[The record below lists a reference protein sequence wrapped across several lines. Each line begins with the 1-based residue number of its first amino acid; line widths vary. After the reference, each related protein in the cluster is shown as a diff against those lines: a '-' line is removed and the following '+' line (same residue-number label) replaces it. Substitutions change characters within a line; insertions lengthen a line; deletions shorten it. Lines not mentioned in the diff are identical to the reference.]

1 MQFFRDTNIDFMRY
15 RRFWLTASAVL
26 LVALMAFVFSGRGL
40 NLGIDF
46 AGGTQLT
53 VKFAEPPQIDQL
65 RQLMADNGLDDAL
78 IQRFGDPA
86 DNSVIIKTPL
96 EEGAEQMDPEA
107 VDLVEGTADEDS
119 DEGNREEILAAIRQ
133 GQAAGSGRFDI
144 NASGVQ
150 GLAEKLEALDPDQL
164 VGLDADQAK
173 AHYLDVA
180 TAVGGVMKT
189 AGIIT
194 SWDQLS
200 GVSQLTPEAMASLRG
215 NAELGPFRVVGAENV
230 GPQIGAELRRS
241 GAMAVVLAL
250 LGMLGYIWV
259 RFELRYGVGALVA
272 VTHDVLITLGLFAA
286 AGLEFNLTTI
296 AGFLTLVGYSVNDSV
311 VVFDRVRENLRQNR
325 RAGLTEIMNHSLNQ
339 TLSRTVLTSGTTLLV
354 VGCLLFLGGD
364 VLRGFAFILTLGVI
378 VGTYSSIYIA
388 SPFALWWER
397 WFGNE
402 ARSKRRAT

>member
-1 MQFFRDTNIDFMRY
+1 MQIFSDTKIDFMRY
-15 RRFWLTASAVL
+15 RRFWISVSALILVVL
-26 LVALMAFVFSGRGL
+26 IAFDFIGGL

-53 VKFAEPPQIDQL
+53 VKFADEPDIDGL
-65 RQLMADNGLDDAL
+65 RNGLAEQGVEDAL
-78 IQRFGDPA
+78 IQRFGDED

-96 EEGAEQMDPEA
+96 SEDSEEGDRDRIVGALTRAQAGPA
-107 VDLVEGTADEDS
+107 GAFDLNAGGA
-119 DEGNREEILAAIRQ
+119 LAL
-133 GQAAGSGRFDI
+133 S
-144 NASGVQ
+144 S
-150 GLAEKLEALDPDQL
+150 KLIELDPDQL
-164 VGLDADQAK
+164 VGLDRAQAEE
-173 AHYLDVA
+173 HYMAVA
-180 TAVGGVMKT
+180 GAVSEVAKS
-189 AGIIT
+189 AGILT
-194 SWDQLS
+194 SWEQLADVPELS
-200 GVSQLTPEAMASLRG
+200 PEALEALRQ
-215 NAELGPFRVVGAENV
+215 NATLGSFRVIGAESV

-241 GAMAVVLAL
+241 GTMAVVLAL
-250 LGMLGYIWV
+250 LGMLVYIWL

-325 RAGLTEIMNHSLNQ
+325 RGSLTDVMNLSLNQ

-388 SPFALWWER
+388 SPFALLWDR
-397 WFGNE
+397 WFGAE
-402 ARSKRRAT
+402 ARAKRRAA